1 MFGELLLSFNS
12 IKIGISYQSKNQTPL
27 FRKPDTFI
35 KKNHF
40 FDSPYGKAG
49 EYGTLINWIPLF
61 SRQGL
66 RFF

>member
-1 MFGELLLSFNS
+1 MIYKNT
-12 IKIGISYQSKNQTPL
+12 KNQAPL

-40 FDSPYGKAG
+40 IDSPYGKAG